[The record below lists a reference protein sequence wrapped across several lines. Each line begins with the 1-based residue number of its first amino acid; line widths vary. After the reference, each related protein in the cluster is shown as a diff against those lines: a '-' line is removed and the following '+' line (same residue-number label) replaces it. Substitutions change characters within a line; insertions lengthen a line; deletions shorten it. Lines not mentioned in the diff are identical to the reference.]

1 MTDKPIQVTCEI
13 ANVELS
19 AKQAELVKIA
29 LAKVIG
35 EVYPGRRL
43 QGLWVHKAVPRGS

>member
-1 MTDKPIQVTCEI
+1 MTDKPIQITCEL

-19 AKQAELVKIA
+19 AKQAELVKLA

-35 EVYPGRRL
+35 EIWPDRRI